1 MCDGRKLAK
10 GFGRVVAMAAALL
23 TLLFGGCVRNEFDV
37 EVNLP
42 EKVSGHYSFLYY
54 ASDPAKGWFAE
65 EMMMVEKGKGAV
77 TGRTRNPSLV
87 WIMDAS
93 GRPAALFYAE
103 RGDRIRI
110 TGDSENPASW
120 RVKGN
125 DVTGRIDGWRHSNRA
140 ALSSMDARK
149 VNAAVSGYVR
159 ENPSDPVSAILMAV
173 YYDRRADEAGFAA
186 TWKMLRDDALEKEWV
201 DLVSRSDIS
210 TGGPWMRKMPREV
223 VLKSVGNGVDT
234 LRFGSKPA
242 LLYFSRVDSEGRREA
257 VAELRRL
264 CRKFPDSVSRIIAE
278 VSLETDSMT
287 RIWHVRT
294 DSLQGAVKGWM
305 PLGPADDA
313 AICLGVE
320 QVPLFIV
327 AGKNGKEIYR
337 GENPAEASKAFEK
350 EME

>member
-1 MCDGRKLAK
+1 
-10 GFGRVVAMAAALL
+10 
-23 TLLFGGCVRNEFDV
+23 
-37 EVNLP
+37 
-42 EKVSGHYSFLYY
+42 
-54 ASDPAKGWFAE
+54 
-65 EMMMVEKGKGAV
+65 
-77 TGRTRNPSLV
+77 
-87 WIMDAS
+87 MDAS

-210 TGGPWMRKMPREV
+210 TGPWMRKMPREV
-223 VLKSVGNGVDT
+223 VLNSVGNGVDT

-257 VAELRRL
+257 VAELRRFMQKIPRFGVENY
-264 CRKFPDSVSRIIAE
+264 CRGQFPKQTQ
-278 VSLETDSMT
+278 LMT
-287 RIWHVRT
+287 RIWPVRT
-294 DSLQGAVKGWM
+294 DSLQGCREGM
-305 PLGPADDA
+305 DA
-313 AICLGVE
+313 ARSC
-320 QVPLFIV
+320 
-327 AGKNGKEIYR
+327 R
-337 GENPAEASKAFEK
+337 
-350 EME
+350 

>member
-1 MCDGRKLAK
+1 MCDGRKLAN

-37 EVNLP
+37 EVSLP

-87 WIMDAS
+87 WIMD

-210 TGGPWMRKMPREV
+210 TGGPWMRNAAGGGAEQRWERCGHTSFRLEACVALFLPCRFRGATRGRGGTEALMQKIP
-223 VLKSVGNGVDT
+223 
-234 LRFGSKPA
+234 RFGVENYCRGQFRNRLDDQDMACPYRFA
-242 LLYFSRVDSEGRREA
+242 AGCREG
-257 VAELRRL
+257 
-264 CRKFPDSVSRIIAE
+264 
-278 VSLETDSMT
+278 M
-287 RIWHVRT
+287 
-294 DSLQGAVKGWM
+294 
-305 PLGPADDA
+305 DA
-313 AICLGVE
+313 ARSC
-320 QVPLFIV
+320 
-327 AGKNGKEIYR
+327 R
-337 GENPAEASKAFEK
+337 
-350 EME
+350 